1 MEVMAGQ
8 LYTAL
13 QADTSN
19 PMFWLAVFFVT
30 GLAAMVIIAL
40 AVSIVVSMK
49 YKAIRK
55 KAEQADVQV
64 DLSSGSAGIT
74 AQGIEGCGYCI
85 GCTII
90 LILVVLGISLPIVLT
105 QQAEDL
111 ILAIVMAVFGA
122 LCWGVAIAAIPYSIR
137 DLNKKYRALDDA
149 LAAAKAGKEPEAT

>member
-1 MEVMAGQ
+1 MEVIAGH

-19 PMFWLAVFFVT
+19 PMFWLAIFFVT
-30 GLAAMVIIAL
+30 GLAMMIILAL
-40 AVSIVVSMK
+40 GIGIVVSMK

-64 DLSSGSAGIT
+64 DLGSGSTGID

-85 GCTII
+85 VCSIV
-90 LILVVLGISLPIVLT
+90 LICGALGISLPIVLT
-105 QQAEDL
+105 QQTEDL

-122 LCWGVAIAAIPYSIR
+122 LCWAVSIWGIPYSIR
-137 DLNKKYRALDDA
+137 DLKKKHRALDDA
-149 LAAAKAGKEPEAT
+149 IAAKAGKEPETT

>member
-8 LYTAL
+8 LYTVL

-30 GLAAMVIIAL
+30 GLAAMIIIAL
-40 AVSIVVSMK
+40 AVGIVVSIK

-64 DLSSGSAGIT
+64 DLSSGSTRID

-85 GCTII
+85 VCSIV
-90 LILVVLGISLPIVLT
+90 LILGALGISLPIVLT

-111 ILAIVMAVFGA
+111 ILAVVMAVFGA
-122 LCWGVAIAAIPYSIR
+122 LCWAVSIWGIPYSIR
-137 DLNKKYRALDDA
+137 DLKKKYRALDDA
-149 LAAAKAGKEPEAT
+149 IAAKAGKEPETT